1 MFELSPQIALLREKI
16 TAALY
21 LSLAIVLAVTAWYN
35 YLLGYYDQILWPALT
50 APFVL
55 VLALIR
61 FWQPEDKADLTAFPV
76 LFLLGCVLLNA
87 GQLNDPMYRQWL
99 YLLPVFIYFILPVKQ
114 ASISLL
120 IFVLVFILFRSD
132 LTNAFLFSEL
142 TIHLAMFAGISFIF
156 AFTQEK
162 QTKTLEQL
170 SGKDSTTGTFT
181 SSLLDKRL
189 VEEVA
194 RAKETKRPLS
204 VLQVTLCELDDYTS
218 QHGEHAAK
226 KLLKKVSQTMQDS
239 CRTGDELYRISDN
252 TLLFLLPNT
261 SINGSL
267 VLKERVW
274 QKLTSQV
281 ELDNITSDINLNPAT
296 LEQGEESSQFFSRT
310 LKIPKKPIEHS
321 M

>member
-1 MFELSPQIALLREKI
+1 MFELSPKISQLREKI
-16 TAALY
+16 TAALF
-21 LSLAIVLAVTAWYN
+21 LSLAIALAVTAWYH
-35 YLLGYYDQILWPALT
+35 YLLGHYDQILWPALT
-50 APFVL
+50 APFIL

-61 FWQPEDKADLTAFPV
+61 FWQAEDKPDYTAYPV

-87 GQLNDPMYRQWL
+87 GQLTDPMYRQWL
-99 YLLPVFIYFILPVKQ
+99 YLLPVFSYFILPVRQ
-114 ASISLL
+114 ASISLAV
-120 IFVLVFILFRSD
+120 FMLVFLLFRSD
-132 LTNAFLFSEL
+132 LSSVFLFSEL

-156 AFTQEK
+156 AFTQER

-170 SGKDSTTGTFT
+170 SGKDSVTGAFT
-181 SSLLDKRL
+181 ANLLDKRI

-204 VLQVTLCELDDYTS
+204 VLQITLCELDDYTS

-226 KLLKKVSQTMQDS
+226 ALLKKVSQTMQDS

-274 QKLTSQV
+274 QQLSNQV

-296 LEQGEESSQFFSRT
+296 LEQGEESNHFFNRT
-310 LKIPKKPIEHS
+310 LKIPKKPIEQS